1 MNQEWGTAELA
12 PVTATPVGQSA
23 GARARRPAVTTAG
36 RRGAPGAAA
45 GVDLPEDPL
54 SRRASRRPGGLR
66 HQDQPQGGRARLGGT
81 PALVLLASLI
91 VSLLAASSAPTPLY
105 AVYQQRWGFSP
116 ITTTIVYGVYAL
128 TVLASLL
135 TLGRLSDYVG
145 RRPVLLTALAVQ
157 VAAMVVFA
165 TAGGVGGLLVARV
178 IQGLSTGAAL
188 GAIGAAMLDIDT
200 ERGALANAMSPGL
213 GSGSGALLSA
223 LLVQYLPAP
232 THLVYLAL
240 IGVFAVQAAGVA
252 LLRETVTASRVPA
265 AALVPEVRLPRS
277 VRGPVLAAAP
287 VVFAAWALG
296 GLYGAL
302 GPALVHALTGSASV
316 VLGGGSLTLLTVTAV
331 ISVYVL
337 RRAPARKVML
347 TGIAALVAGVAITL
361 VALGTGSAALFFA
374 GTAVSGIG
382 FGSGFQGGIRTV
394 VPAAAPH
401 ERAGLLS
408 LLFTVSYL
416 GMGVPAVAAGFL
428 AVHGAGLT
436 GAATDYGAALI
447 VLAALAL
454 AALARTRR
462 GGTAAG
468 PIIQTGQSSEV
479 IGDEH

>member
-1 MNQEWGTAELA
+1 MNDKYRTAELA
-12 PVTATPVGQSA
+12 PAAATLA
-23 GARARRPAVTTAG
+23 GRPASVAAG
-36 RRGAPGAAA
+36 RPAAPGAVV
-45 GVDLPEDPL
+45 GVDLPGDPL
-54 SRRASRRPGGLR
+54 SRRASRRQGGLR
-66 HQDQPQGGRARLGGT
+66 HQDQPPGGRARLGGT

-165 TAGGVGGLLVARV
+165 TAGGVGGLLIARV

-277 VRGPVLAAAP
+277 VRGPILAAAP

-361 VALGTGSAALFFA
+361 VALSTGSAALFFA

-401 ERAGLLS
+401 ERAGVLS

-416 GMGVPAVAAGFL
+416 GLGVPAVAAGFL

-436 GAATDYGAALI
+436 GAARDYGAALI
-447 VLAALAL
+447 VLAAFAF
-454 AALARTRR
+454 AALSRSRR
-462 GGTAAG
+462 AVSG
-468 PIIQTGQSSEV
+468 
-479 IGDEH
+479 

>member
-12 PVTATPVGQSA
+12 PVTATLVGQST
-23 GARARRPAVTTAG
+23 GTRARRPAVTAAG
-36 RRGAPGAAA
+36 RLGAPGAEV

-54 SRRASRRPGGLR
+54 SRRAGRRPGGLR
-66 HQDQPQGGRARLGGT
+66 HQDQPPGGRARLGGT

-165 TAGGVGGLLVARV
+165 TADGVGGLLIARV

-240 IGVFAVQAAGVA
+240 IGVFAAQAAGVA

-277 VRGPVLAAAP
+277 VRGPILAAAP

-337 RRAPARKVML
+337 RRAPARRVML

-401 ERAGLLS
+401 ERAGVLS

-416 GMGVPAVAAGFL
+416 GLGVPAVAAGFL

-436 GAATDYGAALI
+436 GAARDYGAALI
-447 VLAALAL
+447 VLAAFAF
-454 AALARTRR
+454 AALSRSRR
-462 GGTAAG
+462 PPVSG
-468 PIIQTGQSSEV
+468 
-479 IGDEH
+479 